1 MVYMHFYIFCKHHS
15 QEKLLIG
22 RIFTAIILACMLD
35 TIQLLL
41 ITEYRRAKTFI
52 DEQALLFS

>member
-1 MVYMHFYIFCKHHS
+1 MHFYIFCKQHS

-22 RIFTAIILACMLD
+22 RIFTAIILACRLD

-41 ITEYRRAKTFI
+41 MAEYRRAKAFI